1 LLKICNI
8 KFQQNRSRGIRVF
21 FLRREGQ
28 QLGMSKLKVALS
40 NCFTKVSK
48 DDETVIGSSVYGIA
62 MYPVGDK

>member
-1 LLKICNI
+1 
-8 KFQQNRSRGIRVF
+8 
-21 FLRREGQ
+21 
-28 QLGMSKLKVALS
+28 MSKLKVALS